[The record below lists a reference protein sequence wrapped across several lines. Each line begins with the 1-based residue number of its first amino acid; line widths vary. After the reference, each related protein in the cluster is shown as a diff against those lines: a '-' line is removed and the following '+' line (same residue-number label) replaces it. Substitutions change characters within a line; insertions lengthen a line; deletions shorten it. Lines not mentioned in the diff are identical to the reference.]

1 MKAYQAEQ
9 IRNVALVGHGGSG
22 KTTLAE
28 AMLFDSGAINRLGK
42 VDEGNTT
49 SDYDP
54 DEIKHSISINLS
66 LLPLEWKDHK
76 VNVID
81 IPGYPDFAGEVK
93 AGLRVADS
101 ALVLVDAAAGVEV
114 GTGIVWRAADE
125 YKLPRMVVITK
136 LEREHANFENAVQ
149 SVHDGLDAKAVVLQL
164 PIGQEAAFK
173 GVVNVATGKAYTF
186 DGGKPSEGQPPADM
200 ADAIAA
206 AREKLMDAV
215 CETDDDLLTKYLEGE
230 DIAEGDLNAALRKAI
245 CSGQVIPIVCA
256 SGGAN
261 KGIQPLL
268 DLVVECLPSPLD
280 AALNE
285 EDAKAIKD
293 KPDRLAAFVFKTIA
307 DPFVGKLTYL
317 RVYSGAL
324 KGDSHA
330 WNANKSHEERVGQ
343 LLMVRGKNH
352 EPVGEIKAGDI
363 GAVAKLSETTT
374 SDTLTTKDSPV
385 KLQPIVFPKP
395 VYAAAIEPKTKVDLD
410 KMGPALQRMVEE
422 DPTLT
427 VRKDP
432 DTGDNLLSG
441 MGESH
446 ISIAVERMQR
456 KFGVNLDVHTPKVP
470 YRETIKASA
479 KAQGK
484 FKRQTGGHGQYGDTW
499 IEIAPAKGEG
509 FVFEDKIVGGVVP
522 KQYIPAVEK
531 GIREA
536 MGEGLLAG
544 YPVIDVKA
552 VLYDGSYHPV
562 DSSEMAFKI
571 AGSMGFK
578 AAAQNANPV
587 LLEPIMDVTVTVP
600 SDFMGDVIGDLNG
613 KRARVLGMEPV
624 GGGLTEIRAHVP
636 MAEMLRYATDLR
648 SITQGR
654 GTYTMEMLGY
664 EEVPSHLAQKV
675 IAEAA
680 KHKKEE
686 ASTH

>member
-1 MKAYQAEQ
+1 MKTYSEDK
-9 IRNVALVGHGGSG
+9 IRNVGLVGHGGSG

-28 AMLFDSGAINRLGK
+28 AILFASGALTRLGK
-42 VDEGNTT
+42 VEEGNTA

-54 DEIKHSISINLS
+54 DEIKHHMSINLS
-66 LLPLEWKDHK
+66 LLPVEWRDHK
-76 VNVID
+76 INLID
-81 IPGYPDFAGEVK
+81 IPGYSDFVGETK
-93 AGLRVADS
+93 AGLRVSDS
-101 ALVLVDAAAGVEV
+101 ALVLVDASAGVEV
-114 GTGIVWRAADE
+114 GTGIVWRFADE
-125 YKLPRMVVITK
+125 YKLPRVVVVTK
-136 LEREHANFENAVQ
+136 LEREHANFENTVQ
-149 SVHDGLDAKAVVLQL
+149 SVHEALDAKAVVMHL

-173 GVVNVATGKAYTF
+173 GLVDVSTGKAYTF
-186 DGGKPSEGQPPADM
+186 DGGKVSETQPPADM

-230 DIAEGDLNAALRKAI
+230 EVGGDELNAALRRAV
-245 CSGQVIPIVCA
+245 CTGQVTPILIA
-256 SGGAN
+256 SGAAQ
-261 KGIQPLL
+261 KGVQTLL
-268 DLVVECLPSPLD
+268 DAIVDFLPSPQD
-280 AALNE
+280 AQLNE
-285 EDAKAIKD
+285 EDAKVVKD

-317 RVYSGAL
+317 RVYSGSL

-343 LLMVRGKNH
+343 LLSVRGKIH
-352 EPVGEIKAGDI
+352 EPVGELIAGDI
-363 GAVAKLSETTT
+363 GAVAKLTETTT
-374 SDTLTTKDSPV
+374 SDTLTVKDSPA

-422 DPTLT
+422 DPTLS
-427 VRKDP
+427 VRKDA

-446 ISIAVERMQR
+446 IGIAVERMQR
-456 KFGVNLDVHTPKVP
+456 KFGVNLDLHTPKVP
-470 YRETIKASA
+470 YRETIKAGA
-479 KAQGK
+479 KAQGR
-484 FKRQTGGHGQYGDTW
+484 FKRQTGGHGQFGDTW
-499 IEIAPAKGEG
+499 IEIAPAKGQG

-536 MGEGLLAG
+536 MHEGLLAG
-544 YPVIDVKA
+544 FPVIDVKA

-578 AAAQNANPV
+578 SAAQNAQPV

-654 GTYTMEMLGY
+654 GTYTMEPLGY
-664 EEVPSHLAQKV
+664 EEVPSHMAQKV
-675 IAEAA
+675 IAESA
-680 KHKKEE
+680 KNKKEE
-686 ASTH
+686 SAVH